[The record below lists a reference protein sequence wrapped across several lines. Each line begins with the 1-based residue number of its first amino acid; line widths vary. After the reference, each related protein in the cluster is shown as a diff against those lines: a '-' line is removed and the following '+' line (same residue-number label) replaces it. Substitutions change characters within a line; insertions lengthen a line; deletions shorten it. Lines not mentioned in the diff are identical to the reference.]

1 MISSTVYSSDS
12 TEVWLHPKSIAMDI
26 SGNVYVAAAF
36 SPEGLDGPALL
47 VKYSPD
53 LELLKDITIQPSIG
67 EEYSNPVIA
76 MGQNGGV
83 FIGSSLAAGNSVV
96 REYNAD
102 LVFISSTL
110 VHGAAI
116 TDMVVSAELLYLTG
130 NVEGEGVYFAKF
142 ITDSGAPPLD
152 VTPPAAV
159 ADLGLGEVYSS
170 FLTVFW
176 TAPSDPDDSLI
187 AYDIRYASSVIN
199 AVNFDSASTVAS
211 PPAPL
216 VPGAT
221 QTADIEIPADWT
233 SFFVALKSM
242 DSAGNVSDLSNVA
255 GLSRST
261 VAVNGLAELEFSAEK
276 PVFAALASTTS
287 QEYLVALASVAEQGL
302 VLITNI
308 YELGPEGTIFD
319 PPAVLTMRWLDS
331 NNNGIVDATE
341 LANPI
346 NEADLKLKRYNG
358 TEWADVADQTAD
370 YNGNFIT
377 GRLSS
382 LSLYGLFAKRA
393 EPSVTV
399 SVNLEPK
406 MLNDKG
412 NGRYVLARFRVS
424 GWKTASDID
433 PASLRIVKVDGRQL
447 TMPIPAIINP
457 HREEGSCDGDDDKDE
472 ARGQGKGKDLKK
484 EEKCKKRKTLTL
496 EFDRKALEREL
507 TAGKWSQVTFQGTFY
522 GGLPFSAADSV
533 MLLKQGKWW

>member
-1 MISSTVYSSDS
+1 
-12 TEVWLHPKSIAMDI
+12 
-26 SGNVYVAAAF
+26 
-36 SPEGLDGPALL
+36 
-47 VKYSPD
+47 VK
-53 LELLKDITIQPSIG
+53 LIVL
-67 EEYSNPVIA
+67 VIA
-76 MGQNGGV
+76 ILLPSSVLGQTSASSIISFMPDYQASAPAQAQVLITFQPDYVVGV
-83 FIGSSLAAGNSVV
+83 ASAVLQISFAPD
-96 REYNAD
+96 YN
-102 LVFISSTL
+102 
-110 VHGAAI
+110 
-116 TDMVVSAELLYLTG
+116 
-130 NVEGEGVYFAKF
+130 
-142 ITDSGAPPLD
+142 
-152 VTPPAAV
+152 PPAAV
-159 ADLGLGEVYSS
+159 ADLGIDMVYPSS
-170 FLTVFW
+170 VTLSWSAPLDVGSTV
-176 TAPSDPDDSLI
+176 SL
-187 AYDIRYASSVIN
+187 YDIRYASTMIDAS
-199 AVNFDSASTVAS
+199 NFNSAIIVST

-216 VPGAT
+216 APGTT
-221 QTADIEIPADWT
+221 QTMDIEIAADWT

-261 VAVNGLAELEFSAEK
+261 VVVNGLAELEFSAEK

-308 YELGPEGTIFD
+308 YELGPEGTTFD
-319 PPAVLTMRWLDS
+319 PPAVLTLRWLDS
-331 NNNGIVDATE
+331 NNNGIVDSTE
-341 LANPI
+341 LAGPI
-346 NEADLKLKRYNG
+346 NETDLKLMRFNG

-370 YNGNFIT
+370 YDGNFIT

-382 LSLYGLFAKRA
+382 LSLYGLFAKRPA
-393 EPSVTV
+393 PTV

-433 PASLRIVKVDGRQL
+433 PLSVKIVKVDGRQL
-447 TMPIPAIINP
+447 ITPIPAIINP
-457 HREEGSCDGDDDKDE
+457 HREEENCDGDDDKDE

-484 EEKCKKRKTLTL
+484 EEKYRRKTITL

-507 TAGKWSQVTFQGTFY
+507 PAGKWSRVTFQGTFY